1 MYRKPRS
8 GTLRQQRQHECGR
21 GSDEHLLT
29 DAESG
34 PQDSV
39 LTSLSVTRG
48 NEAPVRSDEEQP
60 AREAVTR
67 AAAWHIHMCN
77 TQCVESA
84 KHDARRD
91 VQTRPQRARVGSA
104 VREGLL
110 VQACAVPGPAE
121 RARHVAQL
129 VAREPPLGDSLD
141 DLGGPPLKKKKWC
154 NMQTRVC
161 TAGLLLPPACSC
173 LSITIPL
180 YWSVL
185 GERGSI
191 WCHLLSIHMSWCQ
204 SARVPY

>member
-1 MYRKPRS
+1 MATGHAANDRTDMYRKPRS

-48 NEAPVRSDEEQP
+48 NEAPVPSDEEQP

-110 VQACAVPGPAE
+110 VQACAVPLLRRPAE
-121 RARHVAQL
+121 RARHVVQL
-129 VAREPPLGDSLD
+129 VARDRPLDDSLD
-141 DLGGPPLKKKKWC
+141 DLGGPPFVFVEQC
-154 NMQTRVC
+154 VQQQQQQQRVYC
-161 TAGLLLPPACSC
+161 RGPLTPAS
-173 LSITIPL
+173 
-180 YWSVL
+180 
-185 GERGSI
+185 
-191 WCHLLSIHMSWCQ
+191 
-204 SARVPY
+204 